1 MISDDLGKA
10 PSRLRIPPRKL
21 NTVTTCCGQALYQE
35 CVIYCEEEA
44 QLIRFFSASPEARK
58 TGLAPRTGF
67 SPRHLLP
74 GMKPATGAITGLLY
88 LFAAPAFAQQDPGVR
103 GGLNNTAGYLQYQG
117 IPIPHP
123 PVISPN
129 PTTGATI
136 TANEL
141 ASFNEGINRAG
152 QLESTCDDCADVT
165 DGSPVTG
172 LGELDPVFPQFHTN
186 SNGLGARHNAD
197 QCFVCHAQPTLG
209 GSGGFIVPN
218 PGQATPQLP
227 ENPLFRLVPL
237 RFGKRNTVPSFE
249 LQYGPIR
256 EVRFKYNAD
265 GTRDGGVHQLW
276 VVKGITT
283 DPTIPNCALT
293 QPNFAAQYAAGN
305 LSFRI
310 PLQML
315 GLGLI
320 ESIQDR
326 EILSVFN
333 SSASQRAALG
343 ITGHPNRSGNDGT
356 ITRFGWKAQNKSI
369 TMFAGEAYNV
379 EMGITNELFPTAT
392 EEDPN
397 CQGPDKPEPNDV
409 TRTQSDDVG
418 PPANQSFNN
427 PLHILA
433 DWMQFQL
440 LMRFTDA
447 PQPASNPSASAQRGQ
462 VVFNNIG
469 CALCHV
475 PQMVT
480 APVMN
485 SAVLQNRPVNLFS
498 DLLVHHMGAGL
509 ADNIIQ
515 GGAGPGQFRTTP
527 LWGVGQRLF
536 FLHDGR
542 TSDLLQA
549 ILAHF
554 SLATSEST
562 VSTTSTDSSV
572 PSTISVPEYP
582 ASEANAVI
590 LKFKALSVS
599 DQQAV
604 LDFLRSL

>member
-1 MISDDLGKA
+1 MIGFS
-10 PSRLRIPPRKL
+10 
-21 NTVTTCCGQALYQE
+21 TVCDQ
-35 CVIYCEEEA
+35 
-44 QLIRFFSASPEARK
+44 SPARS
-58 TGLAPRTGF
+58 GLALLRGVKFVKSEIVCPAAAIAAGLMCLLV
-67 SPRHLLP
+67 SP
-74 GMKPATGAITGLLY
+74 AS
-88 LFAAPAFAQQDPGVR
+88 AQTDSGVR
-103 GGLNNTAGYLQYQG
+103 GGTNNTAGYLEYQG

-141 ASFNEGINRAG
+141 ALFQEGINRAG
-152 QLESTCDDCADVT
+152 QLESTCDTCSDVT
-165 DGSPVTG
+165 SGSPVTG

-209 GSGGFIVPN
+209 GSGGFLFPN
-218 PGQATPQLP
+218 PGQGTPQLP

-237 RFGKRNTVPSFE
+237 RFGKQNVVPSFE
-249 LQYGPIR
+249 QQYGPIR
-256 EVRFKYNAD
+256 EVRFQFNPD
-265 GTRDGGVHQLW
+265 GTRDGSVHQLW
-276 VVKGITT
+276 VVTGITK
-283 DPTIPNCALT
+283 DPTIPNCAIT
-293 QPNFAAQYAAGN
+293 QPNFAAQLKAGN

-320 ESIQDR
+320 DSIQDQT
-326 EILSVFN
+326 ILASFN
-333 SSASQRAALG
+333 NTANARAALG
-343 ITGHPNRSGNDGT
+343 IGGMPNRSANDNT

-369 TMFAGEAYNV
+369 TVFAGEAYNV

-397 CQGPDKPEPNDV
+397 CNGPDKPHPNDV
-409 TRTQSDDVG
+409 TRTDTDDSG
-418 PPANQSFNN
+418 NDAFNN
-427 PLHILA
+427 PLHELA
-433 DWMQFQL
+433 DWMMFQL
-440 LMRFTDA
+440 MMRFTDA
-447 PQPASNPSASAQRGQ
+447 PQPAANPSASAQRGQ
-462 VVFNNIG
+462 VVFSNIG
-469 CALCHV
+469 CSLCHT

-485 SAVLQNRPVNLFS
+485 SAVLQNRPVNLYS
-498 DLLVHHMGAGL
+498 DLLLHHMGAGL

-515 GGAGPGQFRTTP
+515 GQAGPDQFRTVP

-542 TSDLLQA
+542 TSDLLEA

-554 SLATSEST
+554 SPATQQTT
-562 VSTTSTDSSV
+562 VSTASATSAAGV
-572 PSTISVPEYP
+572 PANIVTPAYP

-590 LKFKALSVS
+590 VKFKALSVS
-599 DQQAV
+599 DQQ
-604 LDFLRSL
+604 